1 MQLKKSTV
9 LNRNKWEKAID
20 NLKSS
25 GGTHFDDGLAF
36 AYDYMQQ
43 NLKSHYNNRILLISD
58 GEFEVCE
65 KLKKMVADA
74 LKNNRIVFSALL
86 YNSLAQAYPKIQE
99 LTNSGG
105 GSYSLISG
113 KSDGTL
119 LLFKEFAVL
128 K

>member
-43 NLKSHYNNRILLISD
+43 NLESHYNNRILLISD
-58 GEFEVCE
+58 GEFEVSE

-86 YNSLAQAYPKIQE
+86 YNSLAQVYPKIQE